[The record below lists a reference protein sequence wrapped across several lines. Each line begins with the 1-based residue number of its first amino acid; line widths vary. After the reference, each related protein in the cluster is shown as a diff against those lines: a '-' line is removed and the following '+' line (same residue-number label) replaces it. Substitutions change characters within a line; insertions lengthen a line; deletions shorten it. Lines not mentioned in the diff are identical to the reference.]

1 LPRLSRN
8 LTLLG
13 KLSLGVGTVLRK
25 LAIAA
30 AAIAAAYACP
40 AAAGPSGKGVQLA
53 WFQKDNIFRSG
64 LRGTHTLALT
74 FDDGPNFNTPSV
86 LDALKQYNIKAT
98 FFIVG
103 VMAHAYPAVLARV
116 AAEGHLLGNHSATH
130 PLLGGHYDDDPQA
143 LINQI
148 RIVHDD
154 IAPLSPAGTIFYFR
168 APYGA
173 WRTAHAAILNADPVL
188 KNYVGPIYW
197 DEGGS
202 IEIRGG
208 YIMSAADW
216 DCWHRGW
223 DAEKCAKGYL
233 REIRRDNGGVVLMH
247 CIHTHSGD
255 LVRAV
260 LPILVAEGYNF
271 VRLDQIPEYKQYET
285 PQPAAPVVALAKA
298 DYPVN
303 AAAGR

>member
-1 LPRLSRN
+1 
-8 LTLLG
+8 
-13 KLSLGVGTVLRK
+13 VFRK
-25 LAIAA
+25 LAIAVALLA
-30 AAIAAAYACP
+30 AASVLPADAGSAA
-40 AAAGPSGKGVQLA
+40 KREQLA
-53 WFQKDNIFRSG
+53 WFQKDNIFHSG

-74 FDDGPNFNTPSV
+74 FDDGPNFNTPAV
-86 LDALKQYNIKAT
+86 LNALKEYNIKAT

-103 VMAHAYPAVLARV
+103 DMARAYPQILARV
-116 AAEGHLLGNHSATH
+116 AREGHLLGNHSATH
-130 PLLGGHYDDDPQA
+130 PMLGGHYDDDPQA
-143 LINQI
+143 LIDQI
-148 RIVHDD
+148 RIVHDY
-154 IAPLSPAGTIFYFR
+154 IAPLQPADTKYYFR

-173 WRTAHAAILNADPVL
+173 WRSAHAAILNADPVL

-202 IEIRGG
+202 IEIRDG

-216 DCWHRGW
+216 DCWRRGW
-223 DAEKCAKGYL
+223 DPEKCAKGYL

-271 VRLDQIPEYKQYET
+271 VRLDQVPEYKQYET
-285 PQPAAPVVALAKA
+285 PPPTAPVVAMAKA
-298 DYPVN
+298 AYPGT